1 MTIQA
6 PKTIPDIPTVIA
18 FLDPIT
24 SYYER
29 LLPIQSVEALYAD
42 WQLDGL
48 DVWLIVNRATESD
61 RNQIYTQEMAIL
73 QAFPGLGLD
82 TRMVDRS
89 QVDLAESID
98 LMSMDMFFRFPRVV
112 HA

>member
-6 PKTIPDIPTVIA
+6 PKTMPDIPAVLA

-24 SYYER
+24 SYFER
-29 LLPIQSVEALYAD
+29 LMSIQAVEALYAD
-42 WQLDGL
+42 WQPDGL
-48 DVWLIVNRATESD
+48 DVWLVVNQATESD
-61 RNQIYTQEMAIL
+61 REQIYSQELAVL

-82 TRMVDRS
+82 TRIVDRAK
-89 QVDLAESID
+89 VDLIDID
-98 LMSMDMFFRFPRVV
+98 LMSMDMFLRFPRVV